1 MPIENSLSFKGL
13 VTSPNNLGA
22 GSEGALVVANNVTIR
37 YPDVLEPRRGQ
48 EAVPDVV
55 EPPTE
60 IAQCQYVGTSPS
72 GAYVVN
78 TDTPHGYSNGQTV
91 IVNTGTLDQPHTVTI
106 NGGVSTTAFTV
117 VSPQN
122 WPFPPDEYVFTYP
135 LAGEPSFPVSQ
146 VSFFEDKV
154 VLHSESLSK
163 IKVLGE
169 ASTLTGDYLA
179 ADPDYR
185 LKTAI
190 AASTFYMATDK
201 GVMALED
208 STSTVPRLSGIAEP
222 LKPVTAV
229 VLDTVSTVIP
239 GFLDPEKA
247 VAYRILFGYVDSHK
261 AVHLGPPS
269 VKFTVKNAS
278 TTTQASVRLLI
289 PLLTAPTDA
298 AESIV
303 EGTFV
308 RLYRSVMATTEAL
321 TSDELYLVNETVID
335 TSTYTT
341 TSLDFEIADTARQ
354 EFAVQSA
361 PLYTNPT
368 QGGLPN
374 DAPPYARDLAT
385 WSEREW
391 YANTEQP
398 FSLTAQLIGV
408 EGGGTPNLPATGI
421 RIGDTVTI
429 DGVVFTG
436 AGAENIATN
445 SFLVS
450 TAGGPETRISGT
462 LESLARIVNARA
474 ILTSSFKI
482 RAYLEPVVFGNDQ
495 LNFKIRFQRPSVDST
510 VNTAFSVVYTP
521 LERTAVVTGSSG
533 AYTITT
539 TGNHNLQAGDFVRM
553 FREPPTSLFPP
564 QTIQVQAPV
573 TPTTFASNS
582 VSGTLPQ
589 MNRVQ
594 RLYGASVWTPDLSAG
609 VAADNERRS
618 DYVYYSLPGEPEA
631 VSAANYLPV
640 GTSGKAIRRI
650 VPQRD
655 RLLVFKDEGTYAVY
669 GDFPYQ
675 VSLVDDTMAILAP
688 DSAVAIGSTV
698 IALMEDGIM
707 AVSDGGIQMISKVID
722 STLKPYGAAPY
733 RSTTRTAFGV
743 AYESE
748 KVFALFMPTLSGAG
762 ADYTARAY
770 VYGFEGAPGGAWTT
784 WSFSTP
790 RLCGR
795 VDPFTDTAYYGVSA
809 SPYLFKDKNTSSTSD
824 YFDSTGAITSTV
836 QWAATTLGAPHFT
849 KQARE
854 LHVHFREVAASTNIA
869 STFSLKT
876 DIVAGGESVSLPV
889 ASAFSL
895 TSIIGRPVLPQQK
908 RVLIPQNVQRATYY
922 TLGMIASTESPGG
935 YWALNGYSIVFEGTS
950 ERTGTVR

>member
-1 MPIENSLSFKGL
+1 M
-13 VTSPNNLGA
+13 TSPNNLGA

-60 IAQCQYVGTSPS
+60 IAQCQYVG
-72 GAYVVN
+72 GVAYVVD
-78 TDTPHGYSNGQTV
+78 TSTPHGYSNGQTV

-154 VLHSESLSK
+154 VLHSADLGK

-222 LKPVTAV
+222 LKPAAGAV
-229 VLDTVSTVIP
+229 VDATSPAPTIR
-239 GFLDPEKA
+239 GFLAPEKA
-247 VAYRILFGYVDSHK
+247 VAYRVLFGYVDSHG
-261 AVHLGPPS
+261 APHFGPPS
-269 VKFTVKNAS
+269 VRVTIKNSS
-278 TTTQASVRLLI
+278 TTEYATGKLLV
-289 PLLTAPTDA
+289 PLYTAPVDA
-298 AESIV
+298 AGAIV
-303 EGTFV
+303 LGTFV
-308 RLYRSVMATTEAL
+308 RVYRSVMADTEAL

-335 TSTYTT
+335 TTQYTT
-341 TSLDFEIADTARQ
+341 SSVLTLADTAEQ
-354 EFAVQSA
+354 AFAVQSA
-361 PLYTNPT
+361 PLYTNAT
-368 QGGLPN
+368 QGFLPN
-374 DAPPYARDLAT
+374 DPPPFARDLAT

-408 EGGGTPNLPATGI
+408 EGGGTPTIPATGI
-421 RIGDTVTI
+421 RIGDTLTI
-429 DGVVFTG
+429 NGVIFTAWG
-436 AGAENIATN
+436 STIYADRKFAVWTSGSAAENI
-445 SFLVS
+445 S
-450 TAGGPETRISGT
+450 IT
-462 LESLARIVNARA
+462 LEQLQDVVNDWHKNNV
-474 ILTSSFKI
+474 SFDI
-482 RAYLEPVVFGNDQ
+482 WAYLEPVVFGDQ
-495 LNFKIRFQRPSVDST
+495 LLNFKIRFQRPSVDST
-510 VNTAFSVVYTP
+510 VNTAFSVDYNVLQNDASVY
-521 LERTAVVTGSSG
+521 SSG
-533 AYTITT
+533 GGYYQVQTT
-539 TGNHNLQAGDFVRM
+539 TIHNLLVDDWVRLFDGQGFDCGTFKVTNVLSLIM
-553 FREPPTSLFPP
+553 FE
-564 QTIQVQAPV
+564 IQS
-573 TPTTFASNS
+573 ASAL
-582 VSGTLPQ
+582 VLTAQLVF
-589 MNRVQ
+589 RA
-594 RLYGASVWTPDLSAG
+594 YGASVWTPDLSAG

-631 VSAANYLPV
+631 VSAANYLTV

-795 VDPFTDTAYYGVSA
+795 VDPFSDTAYYGVSA
-809 SPYLFKDKNTSSTSD
+809 SPYLFKDKNTSSTAD

-854 LHVHFREVAASTNIA
+854 LHVHFREVAASTNIT

-935 YWALNGYSIVFEGTS
+935 YWALNGYSIVYEGTS

>member
-1 MPIENSLSFKGL
+1 L
-13 VTSPNNLGA
+13 V
-22 GSEGALVVANNVTIR
+22 IR
-37 YPDVLEPRRGQ
+37 SAD
-48 EAVPDVV
+48 AW
-55 EPPTE
+55 
-60 IAQCQYVGTSPS
+60 
-72 GAYVVN
+72 
-78 TDTPHGYSNGQTV
+78 
-91 IVNTGTLDQPHTVTI
+91 
-106 NGGVSTTAFTV
+106 ST
-117 VSPQN
+117 N
-122 WPFPPDEYVFTYP
+122 
-135 LAGEPSFPVSQ
+135 VSQ

-154 VLHSESLSK
+154 VLHNADLGK

-229 VLDTVSTVIP
+229 ILDTVSTVIP

-247 VAYRILFGYVDSHK
+247 VAYRVLFGYVDSHK

-269 VKFTVKNAS
+269 VKFTVKNVS

-298 AESIV
+298 AEAIV

-308 RLYRSVMATTEAL
+308 RLYRSVMADTEGK

-361 PLYTNPT
+361 PLYTNAT

-374 DAPPYARDLAT
+374 DPPPFARDLAT

-408 EGGGTPNLPATGI
+408 EGGGTPDVPTTGI

-429 DGVVFTG
+429 DNVVFTG
-436 AGAENIATN
+436 AGSEDITTN

-450 TAGGPETRISGT
+450 TTGGPETRISET
-462 LESLARIVNARA
+462 LDSLARIVNARA

-510 VNTAFSVVYTP
+510 VNTLFGVDYSVQQFSGVIVGP
-521 LERTAVVTGSSG
+521 KLLGVQQVTTLV
-533 AYTITT
+533 A
-539 TGNHNLQAGDFVRM
+539 NQWKVDDFVQ
-553 FREPPTSLFPP
+553 FRSTNPTLPRITAKVTTVVSP
-564 QTIQVQAPV
+564 TVVRV
-573 TPTTFASNS
+573 TPVS
-582 VSGTLPQ
+582 VDVPTGYT
-589 MNRVQ
+589 RAY
-594 RLYGASVWTPDLSAG
+594 RLYGESVWTPDLSAG

-631 VSAANYLPV
+631 VSAANYISV
-640 GTSGKAIRRI
+640 GTRGKAIRRI
-650 VPQRD
+650 IPQRD
-655 RLLVFKDEGTYAVY
+655 RLLVFKDEATYAVY
-669 GDFPYQ
+669 GDFPFQ
-675 VSLVDDTMAILAP
+675 VQLIDDTVQILAP
-688 DSAVAIGSTV
+688 DSAVSIGSTV

-707 AVSDGGIQMISKVID
+707 AVSEGGIQMISRPID

-770 VYGFEGAPGGAWTT
+770 VFGLEPQAWTT
-784 WSFSTP
+784 WSFSVP

-795 VDPFTDTAYYGVSA
+795 VDPFTDTAYYGMTA
-809 SPYLFKDKNTSSTSD
+809 SPYLVKDKNTSSTAD
-824 YFDSTGAITSTV
+824 YFDYNEAITSTV

-854 LHVHFREVAASTNIA
+854 LHAHFREVAASTNIT